1 MLQDFSI
8 ISGLKL
14 NKSKTEVFPINFT
27 SDLDESIGISWKKNN
42 FKTLG
47 VWFCLD
53 ELQMVQLN
61 LQGRIEEIKNTL
73 NVWSGRNMTIFGKAM
88 VLNTLVLS
96 KIINICSVIHIP
108 DTFIKEVDALF
119 F

>member
-1 MLQDFSI
+1 M
-8 ISGLKL
+8 
-14 NKSKTEVFPINFT
+14 FPINFT

-61 LQGRIEEIKNTL
+61 LQGRIEEIRNTL
-73 NVWSGRNMTIFGKAM
+73 NVWSGRNITIFGKVM
-88 VLNTLVLS
+88 VLKTLVLS